1 MGEIVMKYWV
11 VCLILSLKMIVER
24 ENKDYD
30 KEGKN
35 EELSIW
41 FQNAH

>member
-1 MGEIVMKYWV
+1 MTNVEMGEIVMKYWV

-35 EELSIW
+35 EELSI
-41 FQNAH
+41 